1 MNIGSTFNIIKDGIS
16 NAATSVVKTCAAVK
30 NEVRTDIDAI
40 KQRDPAATG
49 DVEVLLLY
57 SGLHALLAYRVSH
70 KLYLGGHKFSARA
83 VSGKLSDAVSSMC
96 RCSCWQSGT
105 TASQNEPAT
114 DWRTLWPP

>member
-1 MNIGSTFNIIKDGIS
+1 M
-16 NAATSVVKTCAAVK
+16 
-30 NEVRTDIDAI
+30 RTDIDAI

-83 VSGKLSDAVSSMC
+83 VSQAAKFLTG
-96 RCSCWQSGT
+96 
-105 TASQNEPAT
+105 
-114 DWRTLWPP
+114 